1 MTYFKSLLIL
11 AAVAVLSTA
20 CGSGATNTSAETKSA
35 TNINT
40 TNTTPSNTAAPAA
53 AAPTQDALY
62 ALEKSGWEDWKNRD
76 GKSLADLQSDKY
88 VGFSAAGRTDKAA
101 TVKSNSTAN
110 CKINSYSFSDEQMRM
125 VGADVAVLTFKAD
138 QDYTCD
144 GKKGDTP
151 TRSASVYVREGDQ
164 WKNVYYAETKAVDA
178 KAMPP
183 KARTGETKAPET
195 KPDELTAAMMA
206 VETKAWDGW
215 KNRDAKAV
223 EDVMAKDFAYYS
235 GKGLLERA
243 DSIKGWAEPKCT
255 GLGYTFL
262 EPAAVQLSKDA
273 ALVTYKANTT
283 GQCDGIPIA
292 PTEWVASFDV
302 KEGDQWKNAFYMD
315 MPR

>member
-1 MTYFKSLLIL
+1 
-11 AAVAVLSTA
+11 LSTA
-20 CGSGATNTSAETKSA
+20 CGSGASNTSAETKNASTVNA
-35 TNINT
+35 SNT
-40 TNTTPSNTAAPAA
+40 TAANTAAPAA
-53 AAPTQDALY
+53 AAPAKDTLF
-62 ALEKSGWEDWKNRD
+62 ALEKTGWDAWKGRD
-76 GKSLADLQSDKY
+76 SKPAEELLSDKY
-88 VGFSAAGRTDKAA
+88 VGFGANGRTDKAA
-101 TVKSNSTAN
+101 AVKSMSTPG

-125 VGADVAVLTFKAD
+125 VGSDVAVLTFKAD

-151 TRSASVYVREGDQ
+151 TRSASVYVREGDK

-183 KARTGETKAPET
+183 KARTGETKGAET
-195 KPDELTAAMMA
+195 KPDDLTTAMMA
-206 VETKAWDGW
+206 VETKAWDAW
-215 KNRDAKAV
+215 KNRDAKGV

-262 EPAAVQLSKDA
+262 EPKAIQLSKDA